1 MEKVILKVKDLACP
15 DCAAKIGEVLKR
27 QKGVEDAKVSFMT
40 GKLDVSFDPEI
51 IDLEQVK
58 KTVGKLGYVAEV

>member
-1 MEKVILKVKDLACP
+1 MENIVLKVKDLACP

-40 GKLDVSFDPEI
+40 GKLDLSYDPDTI
-51 IDLEQVK
+51 TIDQVK
-58 KTVGKLGYVAEV
+58 KTVGKLGYVVEI